1 MCPDTKALL
10 AYVKSELF
18 FAAICYYIKIN
29 PKPITAMAKKIAEQ
43 LIDTLVKSGV
53 ERIYAVTGDSLN
65 EVNEAVRK
73 NDQIKW
79 IHVRH
84 EETGAYAAAAE
95 AQLTGRP
102 GCCAGSS
109 GPGHV
114 HLINGLYDAH
124 RSGAPVIAIA
134 STIPTG
140 EFGTEYFQETNTIK
154 LFNDC
159 SYYNEV
165 ATTPT
170 QFPRMLQSA
179 IQTAV
184 TRKGVSV
191 IGLPGDLAK
200 ASAVAVDSSVINYP
214 APPEVCPSE
223 EDLAQLADML
233 NKHTRIT
240 LFCGIGCRGAHEE
253 VIALSEKLNAPVV
266 YTFKGKMEVQYENPY
281 EVGMTGLLGMP
292 SGYYSMHE
300 AEVLLMLGTDFP
312 YSAFLPDDIKESTDY
327 IKPERLG
334 RRAKVDIG
342 LCGDVK
348 LSIQSLLR
356 MLNPKT
362 DDSFLLKQLKRYEG
376 VKKDLAAYTEDKGD
390 VNKIHPEYV
399 MSEIDKLSSDDAVF
413 TVDTGMT
420 CVWGARYL
428 QATGKRHMLGSFNHG
443 SMANAL
449 PQAIGAA
456 LAYPDRQVVA
466 LCGDG
471 GLSMTLGDLE
481 TVVQYKLPIKII
493 VFNNRSLGMVKLEM
507 EVDGLPDWQTNM
519 LNPDFAQVAEAMGM
533 TGFNVSDPEEVLT
546 TLLNAFE
553 LDGPVLVNIM
563 TDPNALAMPPKIEF
577 GQMVGFAQSMYKL
590 LINGRSQ
597 EVIDTINSNFKH
609 IREVF

>member
-114 HLINGLYDAH
+114 HLINGLYYAH

-312 YSAFLPDDIKESTDY
+312 YSAFLPDDIKIAQID

>member
-1 MCPDTKALL
+1 
-10 AYVKSELF
+10 
-18 FAAICYYIKIN
+18 
-29 PKPITAMAKKIAEQ
+29 MAKKVANQ
-43 LIDTLVKSGV
+43 LVETLIEAGVK
-53 ERIYAVTGDSLN
+53 RIYAVTGDSLN
-65 EVNEAVRK
+65 EVNEAVRQ
-73 NDQIKW
+73 NEEMKW

-84 EETGAYAAAAE
+84 EETGAYAAGAE
-95 AQLTGRP
+95 AQLTGLP

-114 HLINGLYDAH
+114 HLINGLYDAQ
-124 RSGAPVIAIA
+124 RSGAPVLAIA

-154 LFNDC
+154 LFSDC

-165 ATTPT
+165 ATTPQ

-179 IQTAV
+179 LQTAT

-200 ASAVAVDSSVINYP
+200 KSAVNVDSSVHIYP
-214 APPEVCPSE
+214 KDSSVCPAE
-223 EDLAQLADML
+223 EDLIQLAAML
-233 NKHTRIT
+233 NHYKRIT
-240 LFCGIGCRGAHEE
+240 LFCGIGCRGAHDE
-253 VIALSEKLNAPVV
+253 VIQLSERLNAPVA
-266 YTFKGKMEVQYENPY
+266 YTFKGKMEVQYDNPY

-300 AEVLLMLGTDFP
+300 AEVLVMLGTDFP
-312 YSAFLPDDIKESTDY
+312 YSAFLPDDIKIAQID
-327 IKPERLG
+327 IKAERLG

-348 LSIQSLLR
+348 STLQALLP
-356 MLNPKT
+356 MLQQKK

-376 VKKDLAAYTEDKGD
+376 VKKDLIAYTEDRGKE
-390 VNKIHPEYV
+390 NLIHPEYV
-399 MSEIDKLSSDDAVF
+399 MSEIDKLASDDAIF

-428 QATGKRHMLGSFNHG
+428 QATERRHMLGSFNHG

-456 LAYPDRQVVA
+456 LARPDQQVIA

-471 GLSMTLGDLE
+471 GFSMTLGDLE

-533 TGFNVSDPEEVLT
+533 TGFNVSDPDKVLT
-546 TLLNAFE
+546 TLYNAFE
-553 LDGPVLVNIM
+553 IDGPVLINIM
-563 TDPNALAMPPKIEF
+563 TDPNALAMPPKIEI

-597 EVIDTINSNFKH
+597 EVIDTINSNYKH

>member
-1 MCPDTKALL
+1 
-10 AYVKSELF
+10 
-18 FAAICYYIKIN
+18 
-29 PKPITAMAKKIAEQ
+29 MAKKIAEQ
-43 LIDTLVKSGV
+43 LIDTLVESGV

-73 NDQIKW
+73 NNKIQW

-95 AQLTGRP
+95 AQLTGRI

-114 HLINGLYDAH
+114 HLINGLYDAQ

-134 STIPTG
+134 STIPSG

-165 ATTPT
+165 ATTPG

-179 IQTAV
+179 IQTAI
-184 TRKGVSV
+184 TRKGVAV
-191 IGLPGDLAK
+191 VGLPGDLAK
-200 ASAVAVDSSVINYP
+200 ASSVSVDSSVKNYP
-214 APPEVCPSE
+214 APPEVCPAE
-223 EDLAQLADML
+223 EDLIQLAELL
-233 NKHTRIT
+233 NNHKRIT

-312 YSAFLPDDIKESTDY
+312 YSAFLPDDIKIAQID

-342 LCGDVK
+342 LCGDVRMT
-348 LSIQSLLR
+348 IQALLR
-356 MLNPKT
+356 MLDPKT
-362 DDSFLLKQLKRYEG
+362 DDTFLLKQLKRYEG
-376 VKKDLAAYTEDKGD
+376 VKKDLAAYTENKGD
-390 VNKIHPEYV
+390 IKKIHPEYV
-399 MSEIDKLSSDDAVF
+399 MSEIDKLASDDAIF

-428 QATGKRHMLGSFNHG
+428 QATGKHVLADLSMVKNISEITISEIYPHYYPKGAVGFFLEHHSEENILGDIKKNRVFLCLDTLQN
-443 SMANAL
+443 
-449 PQAIGAA
+449 AIGTITVKDNEICR
-456 LAYPDRQVVA
+456 LFVLPAYQ
-466 LCGDG
+466 GKG
-471 GLSMTLGDLE
+471 FGT
-481 TVVQYKLPIKII
+481 
-493 VFNNRSLGMVKLEM
+493 EM
-507 EVDGLPDWQTNM
+507 L
-519 LNPDFAQVAEAMGM
+519 DFAERIIFEQHSKVVLDVSLPAKQIYLKRGYKEIK
-533 TGFNVSDPEEVLT
+533 FNIIT
-546 TLLNAFE
+546 TRDNDYLCYDVME
-553 LDGPVLVNIM
+553 KKV
-563 TDPNALAMPPKIEF
+563 
-577 GQMVGFAQSMYKL
+577 
-590 LINGRSQ
+590 
-597 EVIDTINSNFKH
+597 
-609 IREVF
+609 